1 VNENKSTALSPH
13 LADIRKE
20 VEGYAREYG
29 LDFYETIFEVVGFD
43 ELNMVA
49 AYGGFPNRYPHWRFG
64 MDYEQLSKGYEYGL
78 SKIYEL
84 VINNDPSYAYLM
96 ESNMDVDQKLVMA
109 HVFGHVDFFKNNF
122 SFRHTNRKMMDEM
135 ANHATRIRRIIDR
148 VGIEPVEAFIDRAL
162 SLENLIDQH
171 APHFAKVPRR
181 DPDALEKAIEV
192 HGFKTDREYMN
203 QFINPQEFLDEQRKK
218 LEDERAR
225 SKKFPERPQ
234 RDVLLFLLE
243 HAPLERWEAD
253 ILAVM
258 RDEAYYFAPQGQTK
272 IINEGWACLA
282 VDSMV
287 YTDAGLIRMGELV
300 AGVATVVSDGKT
312 ERAVYDKHVIRDHA
326 TVRLRTRRGL
336 ELCGSKN
343 HRILLADGQTWKRL
357 DAFATGDEIAVSGGA
372 NLWPRVEVPLSWRPR
387 ERMLLSD
394 VAEAANASVGQVY
407 GVLYRGGSATP
418 ALQAAVQVWEA
429 PANQTVSQQMSRRKP
444 VRIPKAVDS
453 GVAAFLG
460 YLIGDGHISRV
471 KRNLGLTTGDEP
483 QARAF
488 AELAYELFDLLCVMK
503 WDEGRWRVLI
513 HSETLAD
520 FLCEGLGLTSGPSAR
535 EKQIPAVILRSPK
548 PVVAA
553 FLRAYFDCDA
563 HAGKKPGVILSTMSD
578 KLAEQTQLLLLNFGI
593 LSRRRRQKDGCWQL
607 CVCGQSAAVFA
618 REIGF
623 GLARKQKALEEHV
636 ANRRWFK
643 KERWVDEIVSIE
655 RGRADVYDISVEETH
670 RYAAQGFVNHNS
682 FWHSTIMTQ
691 KALKDSEIIDYADH
705 HSGTMGTR
713 PGAINPYK
721 LGIELWRHIEERWNK
736 GRFGKEYD
744 DCDDLRARR
753 AWDKKLGLGREKI
766 FEVRK
771 HYNDITFIDEFL
783 TADFAAEQKLFVY
796 GFNEKGNRWEILDR
810 EFQKVKKKLLQQLT
824 NFGQPIIEVAD
835 GNFENRGELLLAH
848 RHDGVDLRV
857 DYAKDTLANLQA
869 MWRRP
874 VALVTRVDGK
884 GMLMRFDGRDHTDRK
899 VEY

>member
-1 VNENKSTALSPH
+1 MNENKSTALPPH

-20 VEGYAREYG
+20 VEGYAREFG

-84 VINNDPSYAYLM
+84 VINNNPSYAYLM

-109 HVFGHVDFFKNNF
+109 HVFGHVDFFKHNF

-148 VGIEPVEAFIDRAL
+148 VGIEPVETFIDRAL

-171 APHFAKVPRR
+171 APHFAKAQRR
-181 DPDALEKAIEV
+181 DPDAPEQRIEV

-203 QFINPQEFLDEQRKK
+203 QFINPQEFLDGQRKK

-225 SKKFPERPQ
+225 SRKFPERPQ

-272 IINEGWACLA
+272 VINEGWA
-282 VDSMV
+282 S
-287 YTDAGLIRMGELV
+287 Y
-300 AGVATVVSDGKT
+300 
-312 ERAVYDKHVIRDHA
+312 
-326 TVRLRTRRGL
+326 
-336 ELCGSKN
+336 
-343 HRILLADGQTWKRL
+343 
-357 DAFATGDEIAVSGGA
+357 
-372 NLWPRVEVPLSWRPR
+372 
-387 ERMLLSD
+387 
-394 VAEAANASVGQVY
+394 
-407 GVLYRGGSATP
+407 
-418 ALQAAVQVWEA
+418 
-429 PANQTVSQQMSRRKP
+429 
-444 VRIPKAVDS
+444 
-453 GVAAFLG
+453 
-460 YLIGDGHISRV
+460 
-471 KRNLGLTTGDEP
+471 
-483 QARAF
+483 
-488 AELAYELFDLLCVMK
+488 
-503 WDEGRWRVLI
+503 
-513 HSETLAD
+513 
-520 FLCEGLGLTSGPSAR
+520 
-535 EKQIPAVILRSPK
+535 
-548 PVVAA
+548 
-553 FLRAYFDCDA
+553 
-563 HAGKKPGVILSTMSD
+563 
-578 KLAEQTQLLLLNFGI
+578 
-593 LSRRRRQKDGCWQL
+593 
-607 CVCGQSAAVFA
+607 
-618 REIGF
+618 
-623 GLARKQKALEEHV
+623 
-636 ANRRWFK
+636 
-643 KERWVDEIVSIE
+643 
-655 RGRADVYDISVEETH
+655 
-670 RYAAQGFVNHNS
+670 
-682 FWHSTIMTQ
+682 WHSTIMTQ
-691 KALKDSEIIDYADH
+691 RALKDSEIIDYADH

-721 LGIELWRHIEERWNK
+721 LGIELWRHIEDRWNR

-753 AWDKKLGLGREKI
+753 AWDKKLGLGRQKI

-824 NFGQPIIEVAD
+824 NFGQPIIDVTD
-835 GNFENRGELLLAH
+835 GNFENRGKLLLAH

-869 MWRRP
+869 LWRRP